1 MQFKF
6 VAGPHLGAQLSLE
19 PGSYT
24 LGTGAECDLI
34 VAEALEQP
42 CTVRLMLDESGA
54 LSAALIEGSAKLDGK
69 ALGEEPQPWPEGT
82 VLTIGLSALVPFSGS
97 FSLEKLDLASLGLV
111 SAPQTAAEAQSAET
125 EAPAQPEEAPADT
138 AAAAEPSF
146 AAPEAA
152 ACAAAAAK
160 KQRRRLLLLT
170 LPGLAALLLLLS
182 ALSAGS
188 YLYGERAQ
196 QREAVAQAQ
205 RFLQQQGW
213 HTVAVSFADGLLR
226 FKGTLPGADDLGRLA
241 AELPPSPYAAAFE
254 ITFSAEKLQAL
265 ERALG
270 VLGAQVKAAAA
281 ADGKV
286 SLYGYVKDPY
296 VEAELLNAVQP
307 YFADLVLQPHFKY
320 FEEALPLLQEQS
332 RKLQL
337 PLEWGSA
344 DTALIYSGRLT
355 FAERGRMEEL
365 RTAVSTA
372 LGVPLKFLNADEA
385 RQVLIARINDPKAVA
400 ALMQSAAGVPE
411 AAAPTADSAAPAE
424 STGAF
429 RVQDVIGVTM
439 QPLRFI
445 TLKSGQKFFEGA
457 VLPGGA
463 VLQQISLDRL
473 VLNQHGREVSY
484 ELN

>member
-1 MQFKF
+1 MISLQIAIIDDCQRDRDLVRDMTARYLQEHQIQGDIQCFPSSESFLRDSHPEQFSI
-6 VAGPHLGAQLSLE
+6 LL
-19 PGSYT
+19 
-24 LGTGAECDLI
+24 
-34 VAEALEQP
+34 
-42 CTVRLMLDESGA
+42 
-54 LSAALIEGSAKLDGK
+54 
-69 ALGEEPQPWPEGT
+69 
-82 VLTIGLSALVPFSGS
+82 
-97 FSLEKLDLASLGLV
+97 LDLYMDGMDGMSLAQIIRQQGIPSQLVFVTSSDAYAVRSYDVEASDYLLKPV
-111 SAPQTAAEAQSAET
+111 SAP
-125 EAPAQPEEAPADT
+125 
-138 AAAAEPSF
+138 
-146 AAPEAA
+146 
-152 ACAAAAAK
+152 
-160 KQRRRLLLLT
+160 
-170 LPGLAALLLLLS
+170 
-182 ALSAGS
+182 
-188 YLYGERAQ
+188 
-196 QREAVAQAQ
+196 
-205 RFLQQQGW
+205 
-213 HTVAVSFADGLLR
+213 
-226 FKGTLPGADDLGRLA
+226 
-241 AELPPSPYAAAFE
+241 
-254 ITFSAEKLQAL
+254 AL

-296 VEAELLNAVQP
+296 VEAELLSAVQP

-355 FAERGRMEEL
+355 FAERGRMEKL

-372 LGVPLKFLNADEA
+372 LGVPLKFLSADDA